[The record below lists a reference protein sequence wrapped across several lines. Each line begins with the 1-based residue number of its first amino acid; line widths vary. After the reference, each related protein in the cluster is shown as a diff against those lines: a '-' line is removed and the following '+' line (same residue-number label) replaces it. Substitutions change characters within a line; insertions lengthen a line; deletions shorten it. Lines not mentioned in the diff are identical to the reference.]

1 MQLGGIFHLIL
12 QGKKS
17 TLAKSKA
24 DPRRSAMGIELPGSK
39 WVPGSLRPTWTPQV
53 RKLCEIPAVS
63 S

>member
-1 MQLGGIFHLIL
+1 MIL

-24 DPRRSAMGIELPGSK
+24 DPRRSAMGIELLGSK